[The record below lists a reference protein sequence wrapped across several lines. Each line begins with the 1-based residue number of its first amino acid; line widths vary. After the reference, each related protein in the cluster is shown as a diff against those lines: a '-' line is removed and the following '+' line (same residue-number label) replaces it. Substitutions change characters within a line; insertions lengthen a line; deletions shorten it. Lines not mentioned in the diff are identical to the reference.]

1 MVDFYHERCMADGVT
16 VRQAGEEGQVL
27 SIILTNDEIK
37 KGRGKAKDAVVDID
51 R

>member
-16 VRQAGEEGQVL
+16 VRQAVEGQVL
-27 SIILTNDEIK
+27 SIILTNEEIK